1 MWKHEQTIA
10 IIASALLGSACRLA
24 YIVTGSASCIHKWV
38 CHQFLQVIALRLNV
52 KLSPDQERQLLESSM
67 VPIDEQEDHVLTI
80 ETTSA
85 VPAPVA
91 PVKASAPPAIL
102 GPTASG
108 MNLAA
113 EGLQEP
119 CCKAVFVLC
128 QA

>member
-1 MWKHEQTIA
+1 M
-10 IIASALLGSACRLA
+10 
-24 YIVTGSASCIHKWV
+24 HKWFG
-38 CHQFLQVIALRLNV
+38 HRLLQVIALRLNV

-67 VPIDEQEDHVLTI
+67 VPIDEQEDHILTI

-119 CCKAVFVLC
+119 CSKAALVLRK
-128 QA
+128 A